1 MEKCDAGHICLIGI
15 GRFGLRVLKRARSV
29 GGQTRLVHLDRQR
42 GLFKLPEEPNIRQ
55 LELEED
61 DLLQLSSVLSGL
73 FSEGEQSRFIIVG
86 GLGGRTTYSLLDPI
100 ASLCSSYGVEHF
112 CVGVFPFCFEGKARN
127 HQAISL
133 VRRMEKYTNFKYFDC
148 NLVVRE
154 YNGKINLGVALDSVE
169 NILWAF
175 VLGLLKQGF

>member
-15 GRFGLRVLKRARSV
+15 GKLGLRVLKRARSV

-86 GLGGRTTYSLLDPI
+86 GLGGRTTYSLLEPI
-100 ASLCSSYGVEHF
+100 ASHCRFKSMEHF
-112 CVGVFPFCFEGKARN
+112 CVGVFPFAFEGDTRN
-127 HQAISL
+127 QRAISL
-133 VRRMEKYTNFKYFDC
+133 VRRMEKHTNFKYFDC

-154 YNGKINLGVALDSVE
+154 YNGKINLAAALGRVDD
-169 NILWAF
+169 ILWKF
-175 VLGLLKQGF
+175 VFGLLKQGI